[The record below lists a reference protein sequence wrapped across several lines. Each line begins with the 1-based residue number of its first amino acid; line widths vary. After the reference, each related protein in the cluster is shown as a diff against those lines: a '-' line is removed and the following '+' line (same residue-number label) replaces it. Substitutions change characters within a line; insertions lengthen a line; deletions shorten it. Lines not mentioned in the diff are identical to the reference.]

1 MAPHDQEQLHARQF
15 AVECYYTSGKVLA
28 EAIQQFEGA
37 WNAKHDNKIADVR
50 SFIRHNVQKFEGH
63 STLHDLGGQGRHVT
77 VPDDVVRQIGSI
89 ISKGHTQQCTFS
101 YNGKEIKYQE
111 GSRFAS
117 LSEAIRESA
126 EIQELLQRY
135 RRGSDEEGHVKYML
149 RRLHEVVPTLVYAH
163 LPMKR
168 ALSAEDK
175 LARVKYCQ
183 DMLVGLEED
192 PNMLDGVY
200 WGDECSIWLNKHE
213 CGQLM
218 VWFERRDVHGL
229 PPAENVF
236 CGREGS
242 VRLELFLVVNARRG
256 LVWVEFLTG
265 TDGLETDG
273 RHNQLM
279 RDNMRIR
286 QQLGLGC
293 YKVGAG

>member
-1 MAPHDQEQLHARQF
+1 MPPHDKEQMHARTF

-28 EAIQQFEGA
+28 EAIHQFEGA
-37 WNAKHDNKIADVR
+37 WNAQHANKIADVR
-50 SFIRHNVQKFEGH
+50 SFIRHNVEKFERYA
-63 STLHDLGGQGRHVT
+63 TVQDLGGQGRHVS

-89 ISKGHTQQCTFS
+89 INKGHMQECRFR
-101 YNGKEIKYQE
+101 YDGKYIKYQE
-111 GSRFAS
+111 GTRFAS

-126 EIQELLQRY
+126 EIQQLLKRF
-135 RRGSDEEGHVKYML
+135 RGKSDEEGHVKYML
-149 RRLHEVVPTLVYAH
+149 RRLHEVVPALVYAH

-168 ALSAEDK
+168 PLSVEDK
-175 LARVKYCQ
+175 IQRVQYCE
-183 DMLVGLEED
+183 DRLVDLEED
-192 PNMLDGVY
+192 PDMLDGVY

-218 VWFERRDVHGL
+218 VWFERNDVHGL

-242 VRLELFLVVNARRG
+242 VRLEVLLIVHARRG

-279 RDNMRIR
+279 RDHMSYRE
-286 QQLGLGC
+286 QLGLGS
-293 YKVGAG
+293 YKVGEG